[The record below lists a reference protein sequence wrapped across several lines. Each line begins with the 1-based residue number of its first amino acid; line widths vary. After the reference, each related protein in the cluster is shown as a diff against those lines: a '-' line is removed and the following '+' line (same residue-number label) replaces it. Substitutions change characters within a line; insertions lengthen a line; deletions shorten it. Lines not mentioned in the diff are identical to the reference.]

1 MPLLPTQ
8 HKRYIPGPVSSKA
21 LYAQVYQALG
31 PAIGQAQERQAIT
44 QRLLAHYCQ
53 LEPIHS
59 IFDTPITL
67 SPTQAKCLHT
77 ALQRLNNHVP
87 IQYVLGEAP
96 FLGRNFQVNPAVL
109 IPRPET
115 EALVQDII
123 NDNPPTGTY
132 VLDLGTGSGC
142 IAITLQLALS
152 QAQVWAL
159 DIDTA
164 ALQTAQTNAQQ
175 LGAQVQWLQ
184 ADLLRDPL
192 PRQRWHIIVSNPPYV
207 RLSERA
213 QMHRRVLAYEPAQ
226 ALFVPDKHPL
236 VFHERIVTL
245 APQHLVSGGKLYLEI
260 NEAMGAAVA
269 RLCSQAGF
277 EAVRIRQD
285 LHGKDRWVTGT
296 WRD

>member
-1 MPLLPTQ
+1 MPGT
-8 HKRYIPGPVSSKA
+8 VSSKA
-21 LYAQVYQALG
+21 LYEQVYQALW
-31 PAIGQAQERQAIT
+31 PAIGQAQECQAIT

-53 LEPIHS
+53 LEPIHGVL
-59 IFDTPITL
+59 DTPITL
-67 SPTQAKCLHT
+67 SPTQAKRLQT
-77 ALQRLNNHVP
+77 ALQRLNNHAP

-123 NDNPPTGTY
+123 NNNPPTGTY

-142 IAITLQLALS
+142 IAITLQLTLS

-159 DIDTA
+159 DIDPA
-164 ALQTAQTNAQQ
+164 ALQTAQANAQR

-213 QMHRRVLAYEPAQ
+213 QMQRRVRDHEPAQ

-236 VFHERIVTL
+236 VFHERIVAL
-245 APQHLVSGGKLYLEI
+245 APQHLVSEGKLYLEI
-260 NEAMGAAVA
+260 NEAMGSAVA
-269 RLCSQAGF
+269 GLLSQAGF

-285 LHGKDRWVTGT
+285 LHGKDRWVAGT
-296 WRD
+296 WRA